1 MKCWLSQHENTML
14 SVKNEARLATEQDQR
29 GGSKGDL
36 RRQEKVGESS
46 FSKWENVLSGKADR
60 DSLLIVLASLCPF
73 LFLTYARSFPLR

>member
-46 FSKWENVLSGKADR
+46 FGKQARRPNRERENVH
-60 DSLLIVLASLCPF
+60 
-73 LFLTYARSFPLR
+73 